1 MSRSNSWLNGS
12 RENHSTKN
20 CQMTPWKVIAMMY
33 LWWTDRTS
41 EILRSGKMTRKKK
54 YTESNSRKL
63 HWVSHKKIIQWF
75 FLEPPCKFVFL
86 GYVVLLNYY
95 LTFHKWKLTGTI
107 FVSSQ
112 ILQQKKTNNCFIG
125 SSSQLILCVLF
136 YNFVGIHFWILH
148 LATLFY
154 HITACCW
161 HATVDSS

>member
-1 MSRSNSWLNGS
+1 MEGDRNDVSMMDRQDIRSF
-12 RENHSTKN
+12 
-20 CQMTPWKVIAMMY
+20 KVRK
-33 LWWTDRTS
+33 DD
-41 EILRSGKMTRKKK
+41 KKKK

-112 ILQQKKTNNCFIG
+112 ILQQKKNE
-125 SSSQLILCVLF
+125 
-136 YNFVGIHFWILH
+136 
-148 LATLFY
+148 
-154 HITACCW
+154 
-161 HATVDSS
+161 